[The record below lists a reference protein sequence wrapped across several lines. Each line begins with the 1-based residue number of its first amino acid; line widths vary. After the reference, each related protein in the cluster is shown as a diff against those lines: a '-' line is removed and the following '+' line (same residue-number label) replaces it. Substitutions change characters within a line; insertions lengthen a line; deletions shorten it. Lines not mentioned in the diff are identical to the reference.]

1 MNPKTLPSQMIGLTL
16 VLLVAVACGTLQPAP
31 TPTPIPPTPTPDTVK
46 VTQDVA
52 YTSERKLDVYTPK
65 KPGAWPVIL
74 VLPGGGDPKESLV
87 DLSRGISEQGAVVFT
102 PDYRSNAP
110 LPPKEDIAS
119 GNKDAAC
126 AIRFARAKA
135 TEYGGNPSRV
145 IVVGYS
151 AGGAVGATMALAGDD
166 FEGDCLV
173 SGVSA
178 YPDAFVGLDG
188 AYDIIKLI
196 PEYYYNLATPEEWK
210 VISPFTYVNRQPIR
224 KDVKFYIMV
233 GYTEELVEYAKAFHE
248 ALKAAGYTT
257 TLTQL
262 PGVGHSQIP
271 DPKREEVMRTIV
283 EALQR

>member
-1 MNPKTLPSQMIGLTL
+1 MNGRWKQVVVIAVTLL
-16 VLLVAVACGTLQPAP
+16 LLVAGCSPSAAALP
-31 TPTPIPPTPTPDTVK
+31 PTPIPLTPTPDTVK
-46 VTQDVA
+46 LTQDVA

-65 KPGAWPVIL
+65 KPGAWPVVI

-87 DLSRGISEQGAVVFT
+87 DLSRGIAEQGAVVFT

-110 LPPKEDIAS
+110 LPPKEDIAG

-135 TEYGGNPSRV
+135 SEYGGNPSRV

-151 AGGAVGATMALAGDD
+151 AGGTFGATMALAGDD
-166 FEGDCLV
+166 FEGDCQV

-188 AYDIIKLI
+188 AYDIIKEI
-196 PEYYYNLATPEEWK
+196 PEYYYQLASPEEWK
-210 VISPFTYVNRQPIR
+210 VMSPFTYVNRQPIR

-233 GYTEELVEYAKAFHE
+233 GYTPVLIEYAQKFHE

-262 PGVGHSQIP
+262 PGVGHTQIP

-283 EALQR
+283 EAMQP